1 VIAMALLDKLKKE
14 KEEKEALK
22 EEIEKL
28 KEEIKELKEKLKG
41 GIGNEKK

>member
-1 VIAMALLDKLKKE
+1 MALLDKLKKE

-28 KEEIKELKEKLKG
+28 KEEIEKLKKLLG
-41 GIGNEKK
+41 GEKK